1 MQLQGASVVVTDP
14 KAIENGQRVWPDIT
28 FVPTAQDAAQGADV
42 VLLLTEWSD
51 YCELDPAA
59 FGSIVAHRRMLDGR
73 NALDPDAWRAAG
85 WTYRALGRP

>member
-14 KAIENGQRVWPDIT
+14 KAIENGRRVWPDIT

-42 VLLLTEWSD
+42 VLLLTEWSEYRD
-51 YCELDPAA
+51 LDPRE
-59 FGSIVAHRRMLDGR
+59 FGSLVAHRRMLDGR
-73 NALDPDAWRAAG
+73 NALDPAAWRSAG